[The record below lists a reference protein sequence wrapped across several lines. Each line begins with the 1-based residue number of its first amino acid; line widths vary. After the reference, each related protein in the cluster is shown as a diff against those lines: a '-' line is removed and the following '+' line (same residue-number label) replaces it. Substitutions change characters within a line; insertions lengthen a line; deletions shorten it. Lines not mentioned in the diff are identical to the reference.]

1 MRGGEGTL
9 NRHTVNSGR
18 NGGFLVQKLAIFG
31 HFLGRKRYF
40 LSFSDYQFWSIENIF
55 WLPFLVPEKLL
66 IAISGQ
72 KKITTVH
79 EGVKFSK
86 PEMKYFWQFSGEK
99 LPILVGRKYFLVLF
113 LVKEK

>member
-1 MRGGEGTL
+1 MMKNELARAK
-9 NRHTVNSGR
+9 TVPEV
-18 NGGFLVQKLAIFG
+18 FLKKILV
-31 HFLGRKRYF
+31 
-40 LSFSDYQFWSIENIF
+40 
-55 WLPFLVPEKLL
+55 FLVPEKLL
-66 IAISGQ
+66 SAISGQ